1 MLTVENDM
9 AQKNFIDVLVVGV
22 RYQRYPVCPDLAN
35 AGFKVYLID
44 KAPAIGGK
52 MSQLDK
58 TFPSNDCSMCIESP
72 KFNEC
77 SRHPNIEILT
87 YTEVESVKGKAGNFK
102 VTLVKK
108 PRYD

>member
-9 AQKNFIDVLVVGV
+9 AQKNFIDVLVVGGGISGI
-22 RYQRYPVCPDLAN
+22 QSALDLAN

-58 TFPSNDCSMCIESP
+58 TF
-72 KFNEC
+72 
-77 SRHPNIEILT
+77 LQ
-87 YTEVESVKGKAGNFK
+87 
-102 VTLVKK
+102 
-108 PRYD
+108 